1 MNSGICPPRVAL
13 IGVTGY
19 GAIYVKLLRERR
31 LKGDFSLAAAL
42 VINRSLPAASEAARE
57 LESWGTRVHEDAE
70 SFFAQERGKIDLC
83 LIPAGI
89 AWHAR
94 LSVAALRAGMNVLV
108 EKPLAGCLADVEAMR
123 AAERETGR
131 WIAVGFQD
139 LYCNVARSLRAEV
152 MSGALGAIRQVAG
165 MGLWPRPLA
174 YYERNDW
181 AGRLRAHGT
190 GVLDSP
196 LNNAFAHFV
205 ALGLYFTSN
214 RWAKGSDIQFDET
227 ELLRAN
233 EIESF
238 DTAVV
243 RASGGGVRYWFGYS
257 HATRETQDPELVI
270 EGARGRMRWVYDKG
284 VEWQEAGKE
293 PVRIPM
299 PDIFAIRHE
308 MLDAVIAR
316 LRSPLA
322 WICDTAVAGLHT
334 EFICKLHSSAAVRE
348 FPPELVTRGDIGSD
362 GIGVVVE
369 GLGQALLKAYAK
381 RSSLASTGF
390 EVAFRNYSEAR

>member
-1 MNSGICPPRVAL
+1 MNSGAFAPRVAL

-19 GAIYVKLLRERR
+19 GALYVKLLRECR
-31 LKGDFSLAAAL
+31 LRGDFTLTAAL
-42 VINRSLPAASEAARE
+42 VINRSQPAAAEAARE
-57 LESWGTRVHEDAE
+57 LEAWGTRLHEDAE
-70 SFFAQERGKIDLC
+70 SFFALERGKIDLC

-108 EKPLAGCLADVEAMR
+108 EKPLAGCMEDVEAMR

-139 LYCNVARSLRAEV
+139 LYCGVAQSLRAEI
-152 MSGALGAIRQVAG
+152 MSGGLGTIRQVAG
-165 MGLWPRPLA
+165 VGLWPRPLA
-174 YYERNDW
+174 YYERNGW
-181 AGRLRAHGT
+181 AGRLRSDGA

-205 ALGLYFTSN
+205 TLGLYFTSN
-214 RWAKGSDIQFDET
+214 RWAKVSDIHLEQA
-227 ELLRAN
+227 ELFRAN
-233 EIESF
+233 DIETF

-257 HATRETQDPELVI
+257 HATRETLEPELVM
-270 EGARGRMRWVYDKG
+270 EGSRGRMRWVYNG
-284 VEWQEAGKE
+284 EVEWQEHGKDKVKF
-293 PVRIPM
+293 PL

-308 MLDAVIAR
+308 MLSAVVRR
-316 LRSPLA
+316 LQGPGP

-334 EFICKLHSSAAVRE
+334 EFICKLHANAEARD
-348 FPPELVTRGDIGSD
+348 FPSELVTRSNSEAGGP
-362 GIGVVVE
+362 GVVVE
-369 GLGQALLKAYAK
+369 GLGQALLRAYEA
-381 RSSLASTGF
+381 RSNLREEGF
-390 EVAFRNYSEAR
+390 GVTIRSFSEAQ